1 MQLRIIDAG
10 RFKLDGGAMFGVV
23 PQVLWKKLN
32 PPDENN
38 LCTWALRCLL
48 IDTGEKRILIDT
60 GMGTKQDERFMS
72 HFHPHGDS
80 DLMSGLARAGY
91 GTEGITDV
99 FLTHLHFD
107 HCGGALLR
115 NDAGEIVPTF
125 SNARYWTHKSHL
137 DWALNPNPRE
147 RASFLKENIVPLIDN
162 DVISYVNDENAA
174 NWMGLMDIMFV
185 YGHTEAMMIPKI
197 RIGDKTIVFCA
208 DLLPSSFHVRMPYV
222 MGYDVR
228 PLETLKEK
236 KAFFEEAI
244 DNDYILFLEHDP
256 VTECI
261 TLKRDEKGR
270 YGVGERM
277 TLKEALS
284 SDF

>member
-23 PQVLWKKLN
+23 PKVLWQKLN

-60 GMGTKQDERFMS
+60 GMGTKQDDRFMS

-80 DLMSGLARAGY
+80 DLLTGLERIGQSP
-91 GTEGITDV
+91 EGITDV

-107 HCGGALLR
+107 HCGGALMR
-115 NDAGEIVPTF
+115 TETGEIVPTF
-125 SNARYWTHKSHL
+125 RNARYWTHKSHL
-137 DWALNPNPRE
+137 DWALDPNPRE
-147 RASFLKENIVPLIDN
+147 RASFLKENIVPLLDHNVVSYITEDN
-162 DVISYVNDENAA
+162 ES
-174 NWMGLMDIMFV
+174 NWMGIIDIMSVF
-185 YGHTEAMMIPKI
+185 GHTEAMMIPKI
-197 RIGDKTIVFCA
+197 RIGDKTVVFCA

-222 MGYDVR
+222 MGYDIR

-236 KAFFEEAI
+236 AAFFEEAI
-244 DNDYILFLEHDP
+244 ENDYILFLEHDP

-261 TLKRDEKGR
+261 TLKKNEKGR
-270 YGVGERM
+270 YAVKDYM
-277 TLKEALS
+277 TLKEALG
-284 SDF
+284 

>member
-23 PQVLWKKLN
+23 PKVLWQKLN

-60 GMGTKQDERFMS
+60 GMGTKQDDRFMS

-80 DLMSGLARAGY
+80 DLLSGLARVGQ
-91 GTEGITDV
+91 GPEGITDV

-107 HCGGALLR
+107 HCGGALMR
-115 NDAGEIVPTF
+115 DDQGKIVPTF

-137 DWALNPNPRE
+137 DWALDPNPRE
-147 RASFLKENIVPLIDN
+147 RASFLKENIVPLIEH
-162 DVISYVNDENAA
+162 DVVSYIDDENAA
-174 NWMGLMDIMFV
+174 DWMGFVDISFV

-197 RIGDKTIVFCA
+197 RIGDKTVVFCA

-244 DNDYILFLEHDP
+244 ENDYILFLEHDP

-261 TLKRDEKGR
+261 TLKKNEKGR
-270 YGVGERM
+270 FAVKEYLS
-277 TLKEALS
+277 LKEALL
-284 SDF
+284 

>member
-1 MQLRIIDAG
+1 MRLQIIDAG

-23 PQVLWKKLN
+23 PKVLWQKLN

-60 GMGTKQDERFMS
+60 GMGTKQDSRFMS

-80 DLMSGLARAGY
+80 DLLSGLMRAGQAP
-91 GTEGITDV
+91 EGITDV

-107 HCGGALLR
+107 HCGGALMR
-115 NDAGEIVPTF
+115 NEAGDIVPTF
-125 SNARYWTHKSHL
+125 PNARYWTDKSHL
-137 DWALNPNPRE
+137 DWALDPNPRE
-147 RASFLKENIVPLIDN
+147 RASFLKENIVPLIEHG
-162 DVISYVNDENAA
+162 VVSYISDENAVD
-174 NWMGLMDIMFV
+174 WQGVLDVMLV

-197 RIGDKTIVFCA
+197 KVGEKTVVFCA

-222 MGYDVR
+222 MGYDIR

-236 KAFFEEAI
+236 AAFFKEAVE
-244 DNDYILFLEHDP
+244 NEYILFLEHDP

-261 TLKRDEKGR
+261 TLKKNDLGR
-270 YGVGERM
+270 YEVKEYLS
-277 TLKEALS
+277 LKEAIG
-284 SDF
+284 

>member
-1 MQLRIIDAG
+1 MQLHIIDTG

-23 PQVLWKKLN
+23 PKVLWQKLN

-80 DLMSGLARAGY
+80 DLLSSLARAGH
-91 GTEGITDV
+91 GPEGISDV

-107 HCGGALLR
+107 HGGGALMY
-115 NDAGEIVPTF
+115 NEAKEIVPTF
-125 SNARYWTHKSHL
+125 ANARYWTHKSHL
-137 DWALNPNPRE
+137 DWALDPNPRE
-147 RASFLKENIVPLIDN
+147 RASFLKENIVPLIDLG
-162 DVISYVNDENAA
+162 VLSFITDENAA
-174 NWMGLMDIMFV
+174 DWHGILDVMFV

-197 RIGDKTIVFCA
+197 RVGDKTLVFCA

-228 PLETLKEK
+228 PLVTLKEK

-244 DNDYILFLEHDP
+244 DNKYILFLEHDP
-256 VTECI
+256 LTECI
-261 TLKRDEKGR
+261 TLKRDDSGR
-270 YGVGERM
+270 EVVDEYLS
-277 TLKEALS
+277 LKDAIA
-284 SDF
+284 

>member
-1 MQLRIIDAG
+1 MQLRIIDTG

-23 PQVLWKKLN
+23 PKVLWQKLN

-72 HFHPHGDS
+72 HFHPHRDS
-80 DLMSGLARAGY
+80 DLLSGIERVGQGL
-91 GTEGITDV
+91 EGITDV

-107 HCGGALLR
+107 HCGGALTR
-115 NDAGEIVPTF
+115 NDTGEIVPTF
-125 SNARYWTHKSHL
+125 PNARYWTHKSHL
-137 DWALNPNPRE
+137 DWALDPNPRE
-147 RASFLKENIVPLIDN
+147 RASFLKENIVPLIDHN
-162 DVISYVNDENAA
+162 IVSYITDENAM
-174 NWMGLMDIMFV
+174 NWMGVLDVMFV
-185 YGHTEAMMIPKI
+185 FGHTEAMMIPKI
-197 RIGDKTIVFCA
+197 RIGDKTVVFCA

-222 MGYDVR
+222 MGYDIR

-236 KAFFEEAI
+236 AAFFEEAI
-244 DNDYILFLEHDP
+244 ENNYILFLEHDP

-261 TLKRDEKGR
+261 TLQKNDRGR
-270 YGVGERM
+270 YEVKDYL
-277 TLKEALS
+277 TLKEALQ
-284 SDF
+284 